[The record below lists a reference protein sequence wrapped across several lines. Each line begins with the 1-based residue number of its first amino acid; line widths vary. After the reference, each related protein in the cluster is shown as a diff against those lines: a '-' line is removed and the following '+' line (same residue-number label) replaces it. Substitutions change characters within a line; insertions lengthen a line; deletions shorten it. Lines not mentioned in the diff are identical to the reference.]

1 MSSSWWVDL
10 PEGRV
15 TVADGLMTGA
25 PAKVM
30 QDVAAQLLASSEIAA
45 TVTGPMV
52 STETE
57 MAMAALLAQ
66 YPDAVLS
73 SNAPDVASLIAI
85 PDGAVA

>member
-15 TVADGLMTGA
+15 TVADQLMTGA
-25 PAKVM
+25 PAKVI
-30 QDVAAQLLASSEIAA
+30 QDVAAQLLATSEIAA
-45 TVTGPMV
+45 TPTGPMV
-52 STETE
+52 STSTE
-57 MAMAALLAQ
+57 MAMAVLLAQ

-73 SNAPDVASLIAI
+73 SDAPDVAELIAI